1 MSLLGKTIS
10 GEMDEI
16 TQVDAYIIPPEGPR
30 QDIFES
36 NCYTRLVSIKFDSLL
51 CKKEFSENYN
61 ILLTT
66 DSKENQTQNTTNTF
80 PGIANYDLRKKVITT
95 SIFSYNDFRF
105 TFRGVPRFEPDV
117 LIDAELQLTKC
128 PNKKGSYCAFG
139 KSKISKKNNLQV
151 FGEIDIAYNN
161 IYSKAILKIN

>member
-16 TQVDAYIIPPEGPR
+16 SQVDAYIIPPEGPR

-36 NCYTRLVSIKFDSLL
+36 KCYTRLVSIKFDSLL

-66 DSKENQTQNTTNTF
+66 ASKNIQTLTNTF
-80 PGIANYDLRKKVITT
+80 PGIANYDLRKKVITL
-95 SIFSYNDFRF
+95 SVFSYNDFRYI
-105 TFRGVPRFEPDV
+105 FRDLPGIEPDV
-117 LIDAELQLTKC
+117 LIDAELQLTEC
-128 PNKKGSYCAFG
+128 PNKKGSYCTSG
-139 KSKISKKNNLQV
+139 KSKISKKNFLQA

-161 IYSKAILKIN
+161 IYPRSILKIN